1 MLRHNISKILHIC
14 TGTAQLAKRKVSYF
28 SDFFPTFLF
37 SSGLI
42 CLESP
47 DKYPAERGPLEAAPH
62 RIHP

>member
-1 MLRHNISKILHIC
+1 MLRHNITDITYLLRNCLVGKKEKFHIF
-14 TGTAQLAKRKVSYF
+14 LI
-28 SDFFPTFLF
+28 FFPTFLF